1 MGQAERDNQMLMRI
15 ATILLL
21 LADVAMRASS
31 APDPVRW
38 RLFAI
43 LGQAEAVAR
52 LYALG
57 VGVSALSSAH
67 GIRAQGRVEPAD
79 LMNLALRFCMLA
91 LMLRIAVAR
100 SRPEGSTPDHGWP
113 ASLTDG
119 MSIVV
124 IKTAEARADGAQ
136 ACPDTS

>member
-1 MGQAERDNQMLMRI
+1 MGQGERDNQMLMRI

-38 RLFAI
+38 RLFVILSQGEAI
-43 LGQAEAVAR
+43 AR

-57 VGVSALSSAH
+57 FGVSALSAN
-67 GIRAQGRVEPAD
+67 GIRAHDSVEPAD

-91 LMLRIAVAR
+91 LVLRIAAAR
-100 SRPEGSTPDHGWP
+100 SRPEGASPDHGWP

-119 MSIVV
+119 TPVV
-124 IKTAEARADGAQ
+124 VTKAAEAHADGAQ
-136 ACPDTS
+136 AYPDTS

>member
-1 MGQAERDNQMLMRI
+1 MGQAVRDNQMLMRI

-31 APDPVRW
+31 ASDPVRW

-57 VGVSALSSAH
+57 VGVSALSAN
-67 GIRAQGRVEPAD
+67 GIRAHDRVEPAD

-113 ASLTDG
+113 ASLIDG
-119 MSIVV
+119 MSIVA
-124 IKTAEARADGAQ
+124 IKAAEARAEGAQ